1 MQAADVILTILEVEK
16 LVTNAFFDENTASVL
31 LYNGLFVLFHKV
43 NLSSSTNN
51 ELAYLENR
59 LFNLLDFARL
69 DRPLRTTSQVL

>member
-43 NLSSSTNN
+43 SLSFIKPIKSLHTLKIDSSIFSISPGFTV
-51 ELAYLENR
+51 
-59 LFNLLDFARL
+59 
-69 DRPLRTTSQVL
+69 P